1 MKTPYMR
8 GVLSLVFMY
17 GCEVGL
23 GTFVENSKRIVL
35 ENFVKVKK
43 FKVLKLSLTDKY
55 NKRKKKSKTR
65 IKIEVKH
72 GKI

>member
-1 MKTPYMR
+1 MLFKE
-8 GVLSLVFMY
+8 VLSLVFMY

-23 GTFVENSKRIVL
+23 GTFVETSKRIVL

-43 FKVLKLSLTDKY
+43 LKVLKLSLTDKY
-55 NKRKKKSKTR
+55 NKRKKSKTR